1 MNHEYSFFMP
11 EKRVPLGPQE
21 FISSAMELVK
31 LNGLTSLSM
40 RALGAHMGVDATALY
55 RHFPNKD
62 SLVWALIDAMLGEIV
77 AEEDPVHLSPRER
90 VVILATNMRNAFRH
104 NPDVGLAL
112 IDSEG
117 LSQNGIEISRR
128 GIRAL
133 RDLGLQGLDLVR
145 IYQSFEG
152 YVMGCCV
159 MDFSGAPH
167 NFEIRRARYRFVDM
181 PELDDAA
188 RSVELVEE
196 ITEDGFLEAL
206 HAILDRAESLVKKSK

>member
-1 MNHEYSFFMP
+1 MA

-21 FISSAMELVK
+21 FIRSAMELVK

-40 RALGAHMGVDATALY
+40 RALGAHMGVDATAIY

-62 SLVWALIDAMLGEIV
+62 SLVWALIDSMLAEIV
-77 AEEDPVHLSPRER
+77 ADDDPVHLSPRDR

-128 GIRAL
+128 AVRAL
-133 RDLGLQGLDLVR
+133 RDLGLEGLNLVR
-145 IYQSFEG
+145 VYQAFEG

-167 NFEIRRARYRFVDM
+167 NFEIRRARYRYIDM
-181 PELDDAA
+181 PELDEAA

-196 ITEDGFLEAL
+196 LTEDGFLETL
-206 HAILDRAESLVKKSK
+206 NAILDRAESLAKKSK